1 MADEDVIVVS
11 LEPDADTEQT
21 EQARDAS
28 GKFVRVESGDPVKDI
43 EAQFAELAE
52 QSNADRQRAQD
63 AERRA
68 AAAAQDAARARQEAT
83 VAKTEI
89 AESQYD
95 TIVSGISEAQT
106 AATEA
111 EARYKTAYEAG
122 DINALT
128 KAQRDMARAEVRLL
142 RLDESKA
149 DLEARRV
156 QRTEAPQREQRTET
170 VQRQIADPLEDLIAN
185 SSAQTGAWFR
195 AHPEEGRAFALS
207 CRNQGSQADNRRRAK
222 LDAAHMDAISEGI
235 SPDTPEYF
243 THVESFLGIG
253 KQQQIR
259 QTNGDA
265 RQTTTTTRRRASV
278 PVAPVHQSAG
288 GTTGGGPEVRLSPVE
303 AKAAQDGTHVWASH
317 DLAAGRIKDKSQI
330 GQPIGIQEFARRKH
344 YMTKEGHYNRIY
356 LEQ

>member
-1 MADEDVIVVS
+1 MADDDVIVVS

-21 EQARDAS
+21 EQPRDEA
-28 GKFVRVESGDPVKDI
+28 GKFVRIEGSDPVKDI
-43 EAQFAELAE
+43 EAQFAELTE
-52 QSNADRQRAQD
+52 QSKADRQRAQD

-89 AESQYD
+89 ADSQYE
-95 TIVSGISEAQT
+95 TIVSGMTEAQT
-106 AATEA
+106 ALKAA
-111 EARYKTAYEAG
+111 KAQYRQAFEAG
-122 DINALT
+122 DVDAVSNAVESMT
-128 KAQRDMARAEVRLL
+128 EAKARLL

-149 DLEARRV
+149 DLEARRTT
-156 QRTEAPQREQRTET
+156 RSESTQREQRTET

-253 KQQQIR
+253 KQQQTR

-265 RQTTTTTRRRASV
+265 RQTTTTTRRRAAV

-344 YMTKEGHYNRIY
+344 HMTKEGHYSRIY